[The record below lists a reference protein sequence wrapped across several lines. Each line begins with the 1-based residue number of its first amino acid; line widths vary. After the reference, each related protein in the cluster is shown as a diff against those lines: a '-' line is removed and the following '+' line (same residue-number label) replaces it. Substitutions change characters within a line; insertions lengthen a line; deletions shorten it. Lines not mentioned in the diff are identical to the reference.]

1 MVAVREV
8 TTGRV
13 CPPAMRATAEAV
25 EGSKVRLSV
34 QVDESEV
41 DRALEQTVRKL
52 SREVRV
58 PGFRPGKVPRQ
69 VLEARMGGSGSL
81 RTEALREA
89 MPEFYARAVAETEVD
104 PIAPPDIDITSGE
117 ESGAVAFDA
126 LVQVRP
132 TVAIPGYAGLQV
144 TVPSLQVA
152 DQEVDAQVDRLRESD
167 GELVEVTRKAKDKDN
182 LTINLHA
189 KSGAGEEV
197 VAADDFLYEIG
208 SGTVAPELDDQLRGA
223 KAGDVLAF
231 NAPVRGSGGEVL
243 GFSVLVKD
251 VKEKRLPE
259 ATDEWI
265 SENSE
270 FSTLAE
276 LRADVTERIRQV
288 KLVQAQFAWRE
299 NSIGALVELVDDDD
313 VPEVLVEEELR
324 RRVHDLGHRLE
335 EQGLSIE
342 QFLGATGRNAEALIA
357 ELRLDALRGVKADLA
372 LRALAD
378 AEDLQVDDT
387 ELEEELAASAD
398 RLKVDSSELRAQLD
412 RNGRM
417 SEVRSEQRKAK
428 ALTWLLDHVQLVDEE
443 GSPASRD
450 ELRVNLGDAN
460 RGDEL
465 EDSVDNHEREAEAPS
480 GEAS

>member
-1 MVAVREV
+1 
-8 TTGRV
+8 
-13 CPPAMRATAEAV
+13 MRATAEAV

-89 MPEFYARAVAETEVD
+89 LPEFYARAIAETEVD
-104 PIAPPDIDITSGE
+104 PIAPPDIDITAGEDSGGVE
-117 ESGAVAFDA
+117 FDA

-132 TVAIPGYAGLQV
+132 IVAIPGYAGLEV
-144 TVPSLQVA
+144 TVPSLKVA
-152 DQEVDAQVDRLRESD
+152 DEEVDRQVDRLRESD
-167 GELVEVTRKAKDKDN
+167 GELVEVTRPARDKDN
-182 LTINLHA
+182 VTINLHA
-189 KSGAGEEV
+189 KTAAGEEV
-197 VAADDFLYEIG
+197 VAADDFLYEVG
-208 SGTVAPELDDQLRGA
+208 SGNVAAELDDHLRGA
-223 KAGDVLAF
+223 KPGDVLAF
-231 NAPVRGSGGEVL
+231 NAPIQGGGDEVL

-251 VKEKRLPE
+251 VKEKCLPE
-259 ATDEWI
+259 PTDEWI
-265 SENSE
+265 AENSE

-276 LRADVTERIRQV
+276 LRADITERIKQV

-299 NSIGALVELVDDDD
+299 NSIAALIELVNDEE
-313 VPEVLVEEELR
+313 VPEVLIDEETR
-324 RRVHDLGHRLE
+324 SRIHDLGHRLE

-342 QFLGATGRNAEALIA
+342 QFLAATGRDAQALLD
-357 ELRLDALRGVKADLA
+357 EVRGDALRGVKADLA
-372 LRALAD
+372 LRALAE
-378 AEDLQVDDT
+378 AEDLQVDEVEMAEQLLTTAERMKIDP
-387 ELEEELAASAD
+387 
-398 RLKVDSSELRAQLD
+398 SELRAQLD

-417 SEVRSEQRKAK
+417 GEVRSEQRKAK

-443 GSPASRD
+443 GNPASRD
-450 ELRVNLGDAN
+450 ELRVNLSDEN
-460 RGDEL
+460 RAEEL
-465 EDSVDNHEREAEAPS
+465 EVSVDNQELEAETPS

>member
-1 MVAVREV
+1 
-8 TTGRV
+8 
-13 CPPAMRATAEAV
+13 MRATAEAV

-34 QVDESEV
+34 EVDESEV

-52 SREVRV
+52 SREVKV

-69 VLEARMGGSGSL
+69 VLEARMGGSASL

-89 MPEFYARAVAETEVD
+89 LPEFYARAVAETEVD
-104 PIAPPDIDITSGE
+104 PIAAPDIDITSGE
-117 ESGAVAFDA
+117 EHGPVAFDA
-126 LVQVRP
+126 VVQVRP
-132 TVAIPGYAGLQV
+132 IVAIPGYAGLEV
-144 TVPSLQVA
+144 TIPSLKVT
-152 DQEVDAQVDRLRESD
+152 DEEVDAQVDRLRESD

-182 LTINLHA
+182 VTINLHA
-189 KSGAGEEV
+189 KSVAGEEV
-197 VAADDFLYEIG
+197 IAADDFLYEIG
-208 SGTVAPELDDQLRGA
+208 SGSVTPELDTQLRGS

-231 NAPVRGSGGEVL
+231 NAPVPGAGEEVL
-243 GFSVLVKD
+243 GFSVLVKE

-259 ATDEWI
+259 PTDDWI
-265 SENSE
+265 AENSE

-276 LRADVTERIRQV
+276 LRADVSTRIRQV

-313 VPEVLVEEELR
+313 VPEVLVDDELR
-324 RRVHDLGHRLE
+324 QRVHDLGHRLE

-342 QFLGATGRNAEALIA
+342 QFLAATGRNAETLLA
-357 ELRLDALRGVKADLA
+357 ELRVDALRGVKADLA

-378 AEDLQVDDT
+378 AEDLQVGEA
-387 ELEEELAASAD
+387 ELEEQLATSAD
-398 RLKVDSSELRAQLD
+398 RLKIDPSELRAQLD

-417 SEVRSEQRKAK
+417 GEVRSEQRKAK

-443 GSPASRD
+443 GNPASRD
-450 ELRVNLGDAN
+450 ELRVNLGDEN
-460 RGDEL
+460 SGDEL
-465 EDSVDNHEREAEAPS
+465 EVSVESQEREAQAPT

>member
-1 MVAVREV
+1 
-8 TTGRV
+8 
-13 CPPAMRATAEAV
+13 MRATAEAV

-69 VLEARMGGSGSL
+69 VLEARMGGSASL

-89 MPEFYARAVAETEVD
+89 LPEFYARAVAETEVD
-104 PIAPPDIDITSGE
+104 PIAAPDIDITSGE
-117 ESGAVAFDA
+117 ESGAVEFDA
-126 LVQVRP
+126 VVQVRP
-132 TVAIPGYAGLQV
+132 IVAIPGYAGLEV
-144 TVPSLQVA
+144 TIPSLKVS
-152 DQEVDAQVDRLRESD
+152 DEEVDTQVDRLRESD

-182 LTINLHA
+182 VTINLHA
-189 KSGAGEEV
+189 KTATGEEV

-208 SGTVAPELDDQLRGA
+208 SGNVAPELDDQLRGA

-231 NAPVRGSGGEVL
+231 SAPVSGSGDEVL

-259 ATDEWI
+259 PTDEWI
-265 SENSE
+265 AENSE
-270 FSTLAE
+270 FSTLAD
-276 LRADVTERIRQV
+276 LRADVTKRIGQV

-299 NSIGALVELVDDDD
+299 NSIAALVQLVDDDN
-313 VPEVLVEEELR
+313 VPEVLVEEETR

-342 QFLGATGRNAEALIA
+342 QFLGATGRDAQALLD
-357 ELRLDALRGVKADLA
+357 ELRVDALGGVKADLA

-378 AEDLQVDDT
+378 AEDLRVDDA
-387 ELEEELAASAD
+387 EMEEQLATSAG
-398 RLKVDSSELRAQLD
+398 RLKVDPSDLRAQLD

-417 SEVRSEQRKAK
+417 GEVRSEQRKAK

-450 ELRVNLGDAN
+450 ELRVDLSDEN

-465 EDSVDNHEREAEAPS
+465 EVSVENQEREAEAPT

>member
-1 MVAVREV
+1 MVAVCEV

-41 DRALEQTVRKL
+41 DRALEQTLRKL

-89 MPEFYARAVAETEVD
+89 LPEFYARAVAETEVD

-152 DQEVDAQVDRLRESD
+152 DEEVGAQVDRLRESD
-167 GELVEVTRKAKDKDN
+167 GELVEVTRKANDKDN
-182 LTINLHA
+182 VTINLHA
-189 KSGAGEEV
+189 KSAAGEEV

-208 SGTVAPELDDQLRGA
+208 SATVAPELDDQLRGA

-231 NAPVRGSGGEVL
+231 NAPVRGSGDEVL

-259 ATDEWI
+259 PTDEWI

-276 LRADVTERIRQV
+276 LRADVTERIGQV

-335 EQGLSIE
+335 GQGLSIE
-342 QFLGATGRNAEALIA
+342 QFLVGTGRNAESLIA

-387 ELEEELAASAD
+387 ELDEQLATSAD
-398 RLKVDSSELRAQLD
+398 RLKVDPSELRAQLD

-417 SEVRSEQRKAK
+417 GEVRSEQRKAK

-450 ELRVNLGDAN
+450 ELRVNLGDET

-465 EDSVDNHEREAEAPS
+465 EVSVDNQEREAEAPS

>member
-1 MVAVREV
+1 
-8 TTGRV
+8 
-13 CPPAMRATAEAV
+13 MRATAEAV

-34 QVDESEV
+34 EVDESEV

-81 RTEALREA
+81 RIEALREA
-89 MPEFYARAVAETEVD
+89 LPEFYARAVAETEVD
-104 PIAPPDIDITSGE
+104 PIAPPDIDITAGE

-132 TVAIPGYAGLQV
+132 VVAIPGYAGLQV
-144 TVPSLQVA
+144 TVPSLKVDDA
-152 DQEVDAQVDRLRESD
+152 DVDAQVDRMRESD
-167 GELVEVTRKAKDKDN
+167 GELVEVARKAKDKDN

-189 KSGAGEEV
+189 KTAKGDEV
-197 VAADDFLYEIG
+197 GPGDDYLYEIG
-208 SGTVAPELDDQLRGA
+208 SGTIVSELDDQLRGA

-231 NAPVRGSGGEVL
+231 NAPVPGQTDEML
-243 GFSVLVKD
+243 AFSVLVKE
-251 VKEKRLPE
+251 VKEKHLPE
-259 ATDEWI
+259 PTDEWVA
-265 SENSE
+265 ENSE
-270 FSTLAE
+270 FSTLEE
-276 LRADVTERIRQV
+276 LRADVTERFRQV
-288 KLVQAQFAWRE
+288 KLMQARFAWRE

-313 VPEVLVEEELR
+313 VPEVLIEEELR

-335 EQGLSIE
+335 QQGLTIE
-342 QFLGATGRNAEALIA
+342 QFLGATGRDAESLIA
-357 ELRLDALRGVKADLA
+357 ELRIDALRGVKADLG

-387 ELEEELAASAD
+387 ELEEQVAASAD
-398 RLKVDSSELRAQLD
+398 RLKVDPSELRSQLD

-417 SEVRSEQRKAK
+417 GEVRSEQRKAK

-443 GSPASRD
+443 GNPASRD
-450 ELRVNLGDAN
+450 ELRVNSSDEN

-465 EDSVDNHEREAEAPS
+465 EVSVDSQEREAETTS
-480 GEAS
+480 GETS